1 LVALEPADKVLAA
14 VLAQEPPLTAVAAAA
29 DQVRLVQTAQLRLAV
44 MAALELLRLL
54 QVRLS
59 LMRAVGVAEQPLATL
74 LGPAALAV
82 AALDQTL
89 HWRELPGLQTLVVAE
104 AAALILHIEMD
115 MLAALA

>member
-1 LVALEPADKVLAA
+1 VDKVLAA
-14 VLAQEPPLTAVAAAA
+14 ALAQEPPLTAVVAVA
-29 DQVRLVQTAQLRLAV
+29 DQVRRVQTAQLQLAV
-44 MAALELLRLL
+44 MAAPELLRLL

-59 LMRAVGVAEQPLATL
+59 LTRAAVVVEQLLATL
-74 LGPAALAV
+74 LGPAALAE

-89 HWRELPGLQTLVVAE
+89 HWRELPELQTLVAAA